1 VLAEG
6 KYGILTPVGDAPALA
21 ASMAALLSGKVTLPN
36 PDAYL
41 HRFDLQPIAH
51 RYLEILLGSDAVK

>member
-21 ASMAALLSGKVTLPN
+21 ASMADLLSGRVTLPN

-41 HRFDLQPIAH
+41 QRFDLQPIAR
-51 RYLEILLGSDAVK
+51 RYLDILLGSDAVK